1 MGWWV
6 STWYANNDTELCLCC
21 IGLDPANFIPDL
33 SVIDDHIDPTD
44 AQQVDIIHTDQFS
57 GILQSLG
64 TVDFFV
70 NGGAHQAGCP
80 DIAAGEQDPGI

>member
-1 MGWWV
+1 M
-6 STWYANNDTELCLCC
+6 YANNHTELCCCCVHHDVC

-57 GILQSLG
+57 GILHSLG